1 MFTKDNGQWKIDS
14 GYWTIGVYDQKP
26 KKNKKKT
33 LSLLFVIDKIK
44 ELEIY
49 YNFIIKRLAINKQ
62 FKQKGDPL

>member
-33 LSLLFVIDKIK
+33 LSLLFVIDKNK
-44 ELEIY
+44 RVGIY

-62 FKQKGDPL
+62 FKQKGDPS